1 MTLSIRTSRAALAGL
16 VALAA
21 LTACGDTTNLEA
33 NFETVEDTLSAYA
46 VSGTP
51 PQFPS
56 GLLLG
61 GQADADFAGEPVV
74 VRVNEAF
81 LFDIAFDID
90 AAGGAVVYPYRLVAS
105 DFGSS
110 RRVRVQAVEEPFDQ
124 LLRAPVN
131 GYQDSVAVSAP
142 VGKTIVIETQNSQY
156 CSNDL
161 VRTLYA
167 KLAVDSVRGTTRE
180 IFFRVRLDPN
190 CGFRSFAPGVPAN

>member
-1 MTLSIRTSRAALAGL
+1 MKLLIRTSRAALAVL

-21 LTACGDTTNLEA
+21 LTACGDTTDLEA
-33 NFETVEDTLSAYA
+33 SFETVEDTLSAFA
-46 VSGTP
+46 VSGTS
-51 PQFPS
+51 PQLPS

-74 VRVNEAF
+74 VRINESF
-81 LFDIAFDID
+81 LFDVAFDID

-105 DFGSS
+105 DFGST
-110 RRVRVQAVEEPFDQ
+110 RRVRVQTVEEPFDQ
-124 LLRAPVN
+124 LLRAPGS

-142 VGKTIVIETQNSQY
+142 AGRTLVIETQNSQY

-167 KLAVDSVRGTTRE
+167 KLVVDSVRLASRE
-180 IFFRVRLDPN
+180 VFFRVRLDPN
-190 CGFRSFAPGVPAN
+190 CGFRSFAPGIPAN